1 VNANGVTESN
11 WYNTF
16 MADRSNAKV
25 VAIVG
30 MSGAGKSAA
39 TDYLTDKGYPKVNFV
54 SVIMDALRD
63 ANLEPTLENEKMMR
77 DKLRREEGNDVV
89 VVRVVEQID
98 RLIEAGQHRIIVD
111 GMGAW
116 LAYKV
121 MKHEFPGQLTTV
133 AVTAPRRLRHRRLAT
148 RPDRPLTTQEAD
160 ARDYDEIEN
169 LNKGG
174 VIAIADY
181 YVPNEGSVD
190 DLHRQLEG
198 ILAEVEF

>member
-1 VNANGVTESN
+1 
-11 WYNTF
+11 
-16 MADRSNAKV
+16 MADRSNAKII
-25 VAIVG
+25 AIVG

-39 TDYLTDKGYPKVNFV
+39 TDYLTAKSYPKVNFV
-54 SVIMDALRD
+54 SVILDALKE

-77 DKLRREEGNDVV
+77 EKLRREEGNDVV
-89 VVRVVEQID
+89 VERVVEQID
-98 RLIEAGQHRIIVD
+98 RLIEAGQRRIILD

-121 MKHEFPGQLTTV
+121 LKHEFPGELTTI
-133 AVTAPRRLRHRRLAT
+133 AVTAPRHVRHRRLVT
-148 RPDRPLTTQEAD
+148 RPIRPLTTQEAD
-160 ARDYDEIEN
+160 ERDYDEIEN

-181 YVPNEGSVD
+181 YIPNEGSVD